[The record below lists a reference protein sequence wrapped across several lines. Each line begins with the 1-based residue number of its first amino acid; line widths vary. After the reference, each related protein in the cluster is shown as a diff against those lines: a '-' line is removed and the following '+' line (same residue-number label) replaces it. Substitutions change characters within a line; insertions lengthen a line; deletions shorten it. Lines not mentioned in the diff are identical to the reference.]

1 VSTHS
6 KTAQHSAID
15 QQGNA
20 SLTDQA
26 DGSGQD
32 SGLSSADVL
41 GQDNAGSPF
50 MPTVDAAPTLWSE
63 AAAMT
68 APAYGLASPASVPA
82 LFSAS
87 PAVTISTP
95 GSGLVFDNTYGSSC
109 TAQYEACIVA
119 AEKQLESL
127 FTNSDTINV
136 TFNESNEGNNG
147 DALGNSS
154 NGYDYSYA
162 TLKTALLKVAPGDVL
177 PATDPSGG
185 STKWYVPEAYG
196 RMLGLTSTTGS
207 PDLSVTLNSY
217 YSWDF
222 GQDVI
227 NGLTHELSEGG
238 LGRIGDLGGS
248 GGGSWG
254 TMDLF
259 RYNAA
264 GQADYSNGRDGDT
277 TYFSSNG
284 GATLSNQDLPAKG
297 APTLSYNNQYNSNGT
312 LANTGDTADWVQN
325 NVFGST
331 GDGETLALTQTE
343 LQVMEALGWHL
354 TLKQDVD
361 SNSGSW
367 ETPTNWST
375 GSMPIEPQDVYID
388 NAIVALNADVLVNS
402 VATSAGA
409 LLAIGNS
416 AACTLTAVDGTNL
429 NTEDASSAASGN
441 LGEIEVCT
449 GSALQVGYFSETF
462 SNAGTVLLGK
472 GAGGSGFG
480 ALNIAG
486 TVDLSGGGTVTLGQ
500 TGTTGDIL
508 NAPGLPGSGLV
519 NVDNTISGSGLI
531 DLGSFDNQA
540 DGHVDAQSHLQISV
554 GTFTNEGLITDEAN
568 ATLDLGADGATQSL
582 ANTGS
587 VIVDAGA
594 DVAISGNYTV
604 SGSGA
609 MAFKGAGAA
618 ITSDGSPATF
628 TNASVFDAEFSG
640 RIGDANLT
648 FDNTGTAT
656 VLGSGVTLT
665 IDTGTNTV
673 LNTGTLVAESNA
685 TLAIASNLVNQG
697 TVDVGTYSSTNGTT
711 TGTLAL
717 GVDGGTASA
726 SNTGEIVVYNS
737 SDLAISG
744 NYALGGSGN
753 LYLKGAGAIT
763 SDGTAPATF
772 ANASNITATG
782 SNQIGDVGIKSSNDL
797 TFSNSGTVGATD
809 WGATLTIDTGA
820 NIVVNTGLM
829 EAANSATLAIV
840 SDLNNQGSLSVG
852 TSTSGGTSTGTL
864 DLGADGAT
872 GSAINT
878 GVIDVWGGSD
888 LAISGNYTVGGSG
901 SIDLKGAGAAITS
914 DGNAPATF
922 TNASTIEAFGSS
934 QIGDVGF
941 KTANDLT
948 FVNTGAVVAWGSG
961 TTLTLNTGANTI
973 NDAGGL
979 LEAETSATLV
989 IDSSVNTGTNGSIA
1003 ASGGTVLMNA
1013 ALSGGGT
1020 LSAASGSVLDI
1031 AGGASFAGAITGAGT
1046 VDLAGVTTL
1055 NAGASLS
1062 AADVIESS
1070 SLTLAGVKIT
1080 NASADTYAM
1089 TASSGTTISLARTG
1103 AGSFT
1108 NNGTLLVNGAGTARI
1123 TAPLVDAGTIEVT
1136 AGNLQIAGALSGT
1149 GGLAIGAGTTADITA
1164 AGALTEAVSG
1174 AGKLILGGAH
1184 TLAGAGVTV
1193 ATVQVGVGSA
1203 LSGSG
1208 SLTGAALDSGTL
1220 AASGGTLAVGGKVS
1234 GNGTL
1239 SAGAGAVLD
1248 LAGGGSFAGAI
1259 TGAGTIALAG
1269 ATTLDAGAKLL
1280 ASDIVETANLTLAG
1294 VAVTNAVGDSFAIT
1308 ASTATTVT
1316 LGSSGTGSFTN
1327 AGSLVANGAGT
1338 AQIKAPFTNSGTVS
1352 ALSGTMSFLGSIGGT
1367 GTLDVGA
1374 AGTLSLGLGAA
1385 SGQTVDF
1392 LASTGAL
1399 DLSHPLDFAGTIN
1412 GFGGSDSIFLANTS
1426 FTGFSFAN
1434 DLLTVKHG
1442 TTTVA
1447 SLNITESSN
1456 MFSLTSESSGV
1467 LITFH

>member
-1 VSTHS
+1 MFTHS
-6 KTAQHSAID
+6 KMSHHDSTD
-15 QQGNA
+15 QQGTS
-20 SLTDQA
+20 SLTDGFGHGNA
-26 DGSGQD
+26 
-32 SGLSSADVL
+32 SASFV
-41 GQDNAGSPF
+41 
-50 MPTVDAAPTLWSE
+50 PTAYAAPAWWS
-63 AAAMT
+63 
-68 APAYGLASPASVPA
+68 GASQAPA

-87 PAVTISTP
+87 PAVAITTP
-95 GSGLVFDNTYGSSC
+95 GSGLVFDNTYSASC
-109 TAQYEACIVA
+109 TASFEACIVA

-136 TFNESNEGNNG
+136 SFAEVNAGDTG

-162 TLKTALLKVAPGDVL
+162 TLRAALLKVAPNDVL
-177 PATDPSGG
+177 PTTDPSGG
-185 STKWYVPEAYG
+185 SKKWFVPEAYG
-196 RMLGLTSTTGS
+196 RMLGLTTNTGS
-207 PDLSVTLNSY
+207 PDLSVTLNTY
-217 YSWDF
+217 YAWSF

-238 LGRIGDLGGS
+238 LGRLGDLGGS

-284 GATLSNQDLPAKG
+284 GSTLSNQDLPAKG
-297 APTLSYNNQYNSNGT
+297 APTLSYNNQYNSDGT

-331 GDGETLALTQTE
+331 GDGETLAMTQTE
-343 LQVMEALGWHL
+343 LQVLQALGWQL
-354 TLKQDVD
+354 SLKQDVD
-361 SNSGSW
+361 STSGSW

-429 NTEDASSAASGN
+429 NTEDASSVASGN

-462 SNAGTVLLGK
+462 SNAGTLLLGK

-508 NAPGLPGSGLV
+508 NAAGLPGSGLV

-540 DGHVDAQSHLQISV
+540 DGHVDAQSRLQISV
-554 GTFTNEGLITDEAN
+554 GTFTNEGVMTDEAN

-594 DVAISGNYTV
+594 DVAISGNYTL
-604 SGSGA
+604 SGNGA
-609 MAFKGAGAA
+609 LAFKGAGAA
-618 ITSDGSPATF
+618 ITSDGSAASF
-628 TNASVFDAEFSG
+628 TNASIIDAEYSG
-640 RIGDANLT
+640 RIGDASLT
-648 FDNTGTAT
+648 FANAGTLNAI
-656 VLGSGVTLT
+656 GSGVTLT
-665 IDTGTNTV
+665 LDTGANTV
-673 LNTGTLVAESNA
+673 VNTGTLVAETSA
-685 TLAIASNLVNQG
+685 VLAIASNLANQG
-697 TVDVGTYSSTNGTT
+697 TVDVGTSSSSSGTS
-711 TGTLAL
+711 TGTLDL
-717 GVDGGTASA
+717 GLDGATVSA
-726 SNTGEIVVYNS
+726 DNTGLITVYS
-737 SDLAISG
+737 GSDLAISG
-744 NYALGGSGN
+744 NYAVGGAGN
-753 LYLKGAGAIT
+753 IYLKGAGAIT
-763 SDGTAPATF
+763 SDGNGPATF
-772 ANASNITATG
+772 ANASAITAFG

-797 TFSNSGTVGATD
+797 TFNNSGTVAATGLD
-809 WGATLTIDTGA
+809 VTLTIDTGA
-820 NIVVNTGLM
+820 NTVVNTGTM
-829 EAANSATLAIV
+829 EAANSAALAIV
-840 SDLNNQGSLSVG
+840 SGLNNQGSLDAG
-852 TSTSGGTSTGTL
+852 TSTASGTSTGTL

-878 GVIDVWGGSD
+878 GVINVWGGSD

-901 SIDLKGAGAAITS
+901 SVQLKGAGAAITS
-914 DGNAPATF
+914 DGNAPATL
-922 TNASTIEAFGSS
+922 TNASTIEAFANS
-934 QIGDVGF
+934 QIGDVGI

-948 FVNTGAVVAWGSG
+948 FINTGTVAAWGKG
-961 TTLTLNTGANTI
+961 VTLTLNTGANVI

-979 LEAETSATLV
+979 LEAQNGATLA
-989 IDSSVNTGTNGSIA
+989 IDSGVSTGSHGSIA
-1003 ASGGTVLMNA
+1003 ASGGTVLIDG
-1013 ALSGGGT
+1013 ALNGGGT
-1020 LSAASGSVLDI
+1020 LSAASGSVLDF
-1031 AGGASFAGAITGAGT
+1031 AGGGSFSGAISGAGT
-1046 VDLAGVTTL
+1046 VDIAGVTTL
-1055 NAGASLS
+1055 DAGASLS
-1062 AADVIESS
+1062 AADVVQSS
-1070 SLTLAGVKIT
+1070 SLTLANVKIT
-1080 NASADTYAM
+1080 NAAADTYAI

-1103 AGSFT
+1103 TGSFV
-1108 NNGTLLVNGAGTARI
+1108 NDGSLLVNGPGTARI
-1123 TAPLVDAGTIEVT
+1123 TAPLVDAGTIAVT
-1136 AGNLQIAGALSGT
+1136 AGNLQITGALSGT
-1149 GGLAIGAGTTADITA
+1149 GGLAIGAGTTADLTA
-1164 AGALTEAVSG
+1164 AGALTEAISG

-1193 ATVQVGVGSA
+1193 ASVQVGAGASLA
-1203 LSGSG
+1203 GSG
-1208 SLTGAALDSGTL
+1208 SLSGAVLDSGTL
-1220 AASGGTLAVGGKVS
+1220 AASGGTLVVGGAIS

-1239 SAGAGAVLD
+1239 SAGSGAVLD
-1248 LAGGGSFAGAI
+1248 LAGGGSFAGAV
-1259 TGAGTIALAG
+1259 TGAGTVLLAG

-1308 ASTATTVT
+1308 APGAATVT
-1316 LGSSGTGSFTN
+1316 LGSTGTGSFTN
-1327 AGSLVANGAGT
+1327 AGSLVANGTGT
-1338 AQIKAPFTNSGTVS
+1338 AVIKAPFTNTGTVS
-1352 ALSGTMSFLGSIGGT
+1352 ALSGTLSFLGTVAGT

-1392 LASTGAL
+1392 LASTGTL
-1399 DLSHPLDFAGTIN
+1399 DLAHPLDFAGTIN

-1426 FTGFSFAN
+1426 FTGFSFGN